1 MSACVKTP
9 FTQAPNGIRDH
20 KVITY
25 RLPCR
30 GAFDWTILSDFFM
43 ALTGAKACCAPP
55 LRDNPEDRER
65 VFEGLMNGALTIFSS
80 DHAPTNYYD
89 KDGKQV

>member
-1 MSACVKTP
+1 
-9 FTQAPNGIRDH
+9 
-20 KVITY
+20 
-25 RLPCR
+25 
-30 GAFDWTILSDFFM
+30 M
-43 ALTGAKACCAPP
+43 AELLASIHTFLAGAKACCAPP

-89 KDGKQV
+89 KDGKQVCEVSSDWR